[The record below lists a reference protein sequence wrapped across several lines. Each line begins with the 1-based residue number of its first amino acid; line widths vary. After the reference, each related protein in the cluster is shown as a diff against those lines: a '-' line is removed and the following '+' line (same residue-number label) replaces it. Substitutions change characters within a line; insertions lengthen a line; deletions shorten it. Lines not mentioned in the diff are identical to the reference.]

1 MTEKQYKKASKV
13 VFISIAIIFGYI
25 AVTLIA
31 WHFSYANTSNWKMTL
46 QLVTA
51 ILVIIASA
59 VAHLYV
65 EQREALGFPLLKNK
79 G

>member
-31 WHFSYANTSNWKMTL
+31 WHFSDANTSN
-46 QLVTA
+46 
-51 ILVIIASA
+51 
-59 VAHLYV
+59 
-65 EQREALGFPLLKNK
+65 
-79 G
+79 